1 MKNMSSFARVKVCKM
16 NNVIAWVYAPQW
28 KEKAKNEVKQG
39 ATLSPSQTTAQ
50 LASLLDFFFR
60 PLLIY
65 FSPFSA
71 TAEPCTRL
79 LMLGFISPLP
89 G

>member
-1 MKNMSSFARVKVCKM
+1 MQNKYRYSLGLCSAVGEKGKKRGETGRHPLPIPDYRSAR
-16 NNVIAWVYAPQW
+16 
-28 KEKAKNEVKQG
+28 
-39 ATLSPSQTTAQ
+39 L
-50 LASLLDFFFR
+50 

-71 TAEPCTRL
+71 TAEPGPRL

-89 G
+89 S